1 MHMLL
6 RMPLEKVVDYTFKQI
21 GEIHQGGPPVF
32 FRKVKR
38 KALILLFVPLAMP
51 VIIIVRLLHHFI
63 TIRFGILNWGSDR
76 PLCSEFRALHLRTR
90 CREIWQ
96 KDLRCFLYIAS
107 CFKLSAQKDVGTN
120 NAYFKVRRIF
130 MQG

>member
-1 MHMLL
+1 MLS
-6 RMPLEKVVDYTFKQI
+6 RVSLEKVVDYTFKQI
-21 GEIHQGGPPVF
+21 GEIRQGGRPVI

-38 KALILLFVPLAMP
+38 RALILLFIPLAMP

-96 KDLRCFLYIAS
+96 KDLRCLLYIVS
-107 CFKLSAQKDVGTN
+107 CFQSSAQKNVGTK
-120 NAYFKVRRIF
+120 NAYFKVCRIF